1 MFDPLKSEFPYSIT
15 IYHSRDEVYEVHVI
29 FLFVVKLKQDVVIR
43 EQNRTL

>member
-15 IYHSRDEVYEVHVI
+15 IYHSHDEVYVI
-29 FLFVVKLKQDVVIR
+29 FLLVVKFKQDVVIR

>member
-15 IYHSRDEVYEVHVI
+15 IYRSRDEVYVI
-29 FLFVVKLKQDVVIR
+29 FLFVVKFKQDVVIR

>member
-15 IYHSRDEVYEVHVI
+15 IYHSGDEVYVI
-29 FLFVVKLKQDVVIR
+29 FLFVVKFEQDVVKR